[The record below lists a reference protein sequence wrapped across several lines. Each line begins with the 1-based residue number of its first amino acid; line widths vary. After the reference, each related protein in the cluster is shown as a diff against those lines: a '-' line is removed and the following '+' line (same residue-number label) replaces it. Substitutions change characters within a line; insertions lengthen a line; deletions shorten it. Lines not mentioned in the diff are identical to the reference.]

1 MPRALLFVFL
11 SVLTGVTAHAREGA
25 ASRDVAGDSLKT
37 EVIFLEQ
44 GGMGAERALTLYER
58 VIGRSGEGSATL
70 GRQPNMLVVRDTPER
85 LTRFRALI
93 RALDRPG
100 AERRFYVRPMVHVA
114 PSQMATLVGDLI
126 PDDVRLVP
134 DDRSGHLV
142 VSATLSDYRRVDAL
156 VRKLDVPGQGRQIR
170 VTPGPSEGGFP
181 P

>member
-1 MPRALLFVFL
+1 MPRALLFALALALL
-11 SVLTGVTAHAREGA
+11 SAFTTDA
-25 ASRDVAGDSLKT
+25 VANSLKT

-44 GGMGAERALTLYER
+44 GGMGAERALMLYER
-58 VIGRSGEGSATL
+58 VIGRSGEGSATI

-85 LTRFRALI
+85 LARFRALI

-100 AERRFYVRPMVHVA
+100 AERRLYMRPMTHVA
-114 PSQMATLVGDLI
+114 PSQMARLVGDLL
-126 PDDVRLVP
+126 PEDVRLVP
-134 DDRSGHLV
+134 DDRSGNLV
-142 VSATLSDYRRVDAL
+142 VSATLDDYRRLDAL